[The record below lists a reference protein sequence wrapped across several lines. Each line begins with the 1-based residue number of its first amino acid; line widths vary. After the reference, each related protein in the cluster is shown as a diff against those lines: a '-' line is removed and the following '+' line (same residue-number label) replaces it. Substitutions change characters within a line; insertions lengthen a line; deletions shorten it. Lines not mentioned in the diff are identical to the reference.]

1 MDFGYGGD
9 TSYETCH
16 LGLSPLAA
24 VMFSREYRREEMN
37 REMDHLTATHL
48 TTSDVRASRSRP
60 PKLPTEFWAFLH
72 MLGGYLALSKSPPT
86 IEMATPRK

>member
-72 MLGGYLALSKSPPT
+72 MLGGYLRLVKIST
-86 IEMATPRK
+86 NN